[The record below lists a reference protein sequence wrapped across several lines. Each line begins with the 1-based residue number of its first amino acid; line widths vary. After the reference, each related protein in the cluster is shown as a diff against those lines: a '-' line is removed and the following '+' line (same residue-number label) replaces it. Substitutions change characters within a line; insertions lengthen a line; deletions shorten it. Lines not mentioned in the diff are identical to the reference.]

1 MFGEVPNLCPRLH
14 LPLKPDRIACWP
26 HEPQV
31 RHGPLHDACG
41 RPPRRP
47 SRHCPVHRPH
57 RRFSRRNGRAISRNA
72 GRRTCGQ
79 LHVELL
85 LLLFRPP
92 RNRRQPPH
100 RQGRTRRK
108 AASPRTVWQALQEAL
123 SSDWL
128 KARVGCKTDILLEG
142 ASRKQDGEDAAT
154 ESWQGRDP
162 WGDAVN
168 VSLPAG
174 IGKPGLIV
182 PVTIVT
188 AKKHS
193 LIGELRG

>member
-1 MFGEVPNLCPRLH
+1 MPPSGLPALTGAGVSPAPFVVPSVPVATAAAAQPGRIEDRL
-14 LPLKPDRIACWP
+14 IAAA
-26 HEPQV
+26 PQAMPFTNW
-31 RHGPLHDACG
+31 R
-41 RPPRRP
+41 
-47 SRHCPVHRPH
+47 
-57 RRFSRRNGRAISRNA
+57 
-72 GRRTCGQ
+72 
-79 LHVELL
+79 LL
-85 LLLFRPP
+85 IF
-92 RNRRQPPH
+92 Q
-100 RQGRTRRK
+100 
-108 AASPRTVWQALQEAL
+108 
-123 SSDWL
+123 
-128 KARVGCKTDILLEG
+128 

>member
-1 MFGEVPNLCPRLH
+1 MG
-14 LPLKPDRIACWP
+14 W
-26 HEPQV
+26 
-31 RHGPLHDACG
+31 
-41 RPPRRP
+41 
-47 SRHCPVHRPH
+47 
-57 RRFSRRNGRAISRNA
+57 
-72 GRRTCGQ
+72 
-79 LHVELL
+79 
-85 LLLFRPP
+85 
-92 RNRRQPPH
+92 
-100 RQGRTRRK
+100 
-108 AASPRTVWQALQEAL
+108 
-123 SSDWL
+123 
-128 KARVGCKTDILLEG
+128 KTDILLEG

>member
-1 MFGEVPNLCPRLH
+1 MGVSIDLSGLKVKGNARVMNDVKITGYEDAKIRAEPAEKLRRLER
-14 LPLKPDRIACWP
+14 L
-26 HEPQV
+26 
-31 RHGPLHDACG
+31 
-41 RPPRRP
+41 
-47 SRHCPVHRPH
+47 
-57 RRFSRRNGRAISRNA
+57 
-72 GRRTCGQ
+72 
-79 LHVELL
+79 
-85 LLLFRPP
+85 
-92 RNRRQPPH
+92 
-100 RQGRTRRK
+100 
-108 AASPRTVWQALQEAL
+108 QALQEDL

-182 PVTIVT
+182 PVIIVT